1 MAQAKSLDAAAAA
14 APRAVGLDGE
24 AGPASATR
32 TAAGRVFI
40 RRGGVWTDLGHRGT
54 VKVTVV
60 ASFSDA
66 YFSLVHAL
74 PELAACLRVGDEVLI
89 AGRRASIRIGPSGV
103 EAWRGGQLEQLV
115 RDFRGV

>member
-1 MAQAKSLDAAAAA
+1 
-14 APRAVGLDGE
+14 
-24 AGPASATR
+24 
-32 TAAGRVFI
+32 
-40 RRGGVWTDLGHRGT
+40 
-54 VKVTVV
+54 V

-66 YFSLVHAL
+66 YFALVRAL

-89 AGRRASIRIGPSGV
+89 AGRRISIRIGPSGL